1 MRFQMPH
8 FPTEFE
14 IPDEWLDEAGFQG
27 FSPAS
32 RFFRSSP
39 EAILVPLTA
48 IEPVARFVAHP
59 KDWRG
64 FDRKRLVSVLKGIL
78 RFSWHVSRCHFQTS
92 GPTSE
97 LGPLILQQRTRVECI
112 SLSVSCQGTKSLR
125 SSPLR
130 G

>member
-27 FSPAS
+27 FSPTS
-32 RFFRSSP
+32 RFFLSSP

-48 IEPVARFVAHP
+48 VEPVARFVAHP

-64 FDRKRLVSVLKGIL
+64 FDRKRLVSLLKGIMSGAMIQPVPVTEIPFIDL
-78 RFSWHVSRCHFQTS
+78 DPSPYRFRVHDGFHRFYASVAAGFEAL
-92 GPTSE
+92 PTV
-97 LGPLILQQRTRVECI
+97 Q
-112 SLSVSCQGTKSLR
+112 
-125 SSPLR
+125 
-130 G
+130 